1 MRFDGKLDKWND
13 DRGFGFIAP
22 LRGGDAVFVHISA
35 FQSDGR
41 RPRLGEL
48 LSFEVEPAADG
59 KRRAVNVQRPG
70 RSGLKPA
77 GASGAPWRKRSGP
90 SRLPSLVIAVALAAV
105 GAYAYTKYT
114 RVAERVAAPI
124 EAPSS
129 SVTQRPESA
138 ITSFRCDGRQ
148 HCSQMTSCEE
158 AKFFLKNCPAV
169 KMDGDGDGIPCE
181 QQGCKG
187 PFGR

>member
-1 MRFDGKLDKWND
+1 MRFDGKLEKWND
-13 DRGFGFIAP
+13 DRGFGFITP
-22 LRGGDAVFVHISA
+22 LRGGDSVFVHISA

-41 RPRLGEL
+41 RPRVGEL

-70 RSGLKPA
+70 RAGLKSA
-77 GASGAPWRKRSGP
+77 GTSAARSGP
-90 SRLPSLVIAVALAAV
+90 SRLPSLVVAVALAAV

-124 EAPSS
+124 EAPAS
-129 SVTQRPESA
+129 SVTQRPEPAMS
-138 ITSFRCDGRQ
+138 SFRCDGRKY
-148 HCSQMTSCEE
+148 CSQMTSCDE
-158 AKFFLKNCPAV
+158 ARFFLKSCPDV
-169 KMDGDGDGIPCE
+169 EMDGDGDGIPCE
-181 QQGCKG
+181 QQWCKG